1 MMKWTEVIEAIMADN
16 EGVASLELL
25 YQQASRYRSPLPAGD
40 WQKTL
45 RGVLYREVRRGRY
58 VKVGLGVY
66 ALPSAQSQTSAY
78 AQAVQGVS
86 PSNYLQQ
93 VSDVH
98 STVEGMLIEIGNYLE
113 YQTYTSDRSRTF
125 DGKRLGDL
133 CRLQQVPSFTYS
145 ELVDT
150 VSRCDVIW
158 FSQGQRPFPKFVYEV
173 ENTTNFVSSMHKM
186 YQLRDINA
194 RFVLVAPEKR
204 RKTFEQMLK
213 NAPFDSVASRYTFR
227 SFEQVA
233 EFYFNCAQHY
243 ELREAFLNP

>member
-1 MMKWTEVIEAIMADN
+1 MKWTEVIEAIMADN

-25 YQQASRYRSPLPAGD
+25 YQQASQYRSPLPAGD

-45 RGVLYREVRRGRY
+45 RGVLYREVRCGRY

-66 ALPSAQSQTSAY
+66 ALPSTQSQTSAY

-133 CRLQQVPSFTYS
+133 CRLQQVPSFTCS

-158 FSQGQRPFPKFVYEV
+158 FSHGQRPFPKFVYEV
-173 ENTTNFVSSMHKM
+173 ENTTNFVNSMHKM
-186 YQLRDINA
+186 YQLKDIDA
-194 RFVLVAPEKR
+194 RFVLVAPEAR
-204 RKTFEQMLK
+204 RSEFLQRLK
-213 NAPFDSVASRYTFR
+213 DEPFSGVSSRYTFR

-233 EFYFNCAQHY
+233 EFYFSCARHY
-243 ELREAFLNP
+243 ELREAFLSK